1 MYLKDKIQERIQEFI
16 ALCKAHKVK
25 SLYAFG
31 SAVSDRFNEAQSDID
46 LIIEIDSNDP
56 IERGEFLM
64 SIWDQLEL
72 FFQRKVDLL
81 TDNSLKNPFLRKSI
95 EASKTKLYDGEK
107 QQISL

>member
-1 MYLKDKIQERIQEFI
+1 MYLKDKIQERIQEFLT
-16 ALCKAHKVK
+16 LCKAHKVK

-31 SAVSDRFNEAQSDID
+31 SSVSDRFNETHSDID

-81 TDNSLKNPFLRKSI
+81 TYKSIKNPFLRKNI
-95 EASKTKLYDGEK
+95 DATKTIIYDGEK
-107 QQISL
+107 QQIFF